1 MNSIEFM
8 SMLNMTNPIN
18 NISSISP
25 VSSISRDDSDIKDID
40 SDSSTS
46 IGEWGSDEGIFASLE
61 SNSKALE
68 TQNEIASAID
78 TSLSNLNGEMPN
90 KEEFASLLS
99 DLGLD
104 LPSSNEEQS
113 YQNTSVSG
121 ENSNEDTLVGSK
133 EFALSNE
140 ESEVLDI
147 TEDASVSQENQTAKD
162 NIQMLFDA
170 LKMNSEEN
178 ETPNADNFKNIISMV
193 NKQNNNSDLNAYLQD
208 ETYSSRTSSY
218 A

>member
-8 SMLNMTNPIN
+8 SMLNMTNPISN
-18 NISSISP
+18 VSSISP
-25 VSSISRDDSDIKDID
+25 VSAISRDDRDTND
-40 SDSSTS
+40 SDSDESIS
-46 IGEWGSDEGIFASLE
+46 IGEWGFDEGIFASLDST
-61 SNSKALE
+61 SNSLD

-78 TSLSNLNGEMPN
+78 TSLSKLNGEMPN
-90 KEEFASLLS
+90 KEDFASLLS
-99 DLGLD
+99 DLGLEI
-104 LPSSNEEQS
+104 PSSNEEQA
-113 YQNTSVSG
+113 YQNSFSTLVSG
-121 ENSNEDTLVGSK
+121 QNSTENEFLSSK
-133 EFALSNE
+133 E

-147 TEDASVSQENQTAKD
+147 NDDASISQENQSAKD

-178 ETPNADNFKNIISMV
+178 ETPNTDNFKNIISMV
-193 NKQNNNSDLNAYLQD
+193 NNQNNNSDLNAYLQD